1 MDRIDPS
8 MRSTTIIDEHT
19 WRPDSSS
26 SLRVECAHL
35 HAHASRAADPA
46 PTVLYRGHRDSTWT
60 LDSTFARW
68 ATGRFDT
75 STRESY
81 FDLARL
87 FLDHFGGAYGPS
99 AELCQAAADHDGV
112 DEWFELMKR
121 IQQHNEDQEFDGV
134 NAIGTNLMDWS
145 MNLDV
150 ALSFASLQPSADG
163 SVFLFDA
170 QAAGT
175 ILIQQPYRQILNRW
189 SAALD
194 AGEMHGT
201 PLLFCPRRQL
211 ADARAN
217 RQEARYLAQIDL
229 RGPVDMVW
237 AQQEQERPEGGR
249 IWHRLL
255 ISPAVKAEL
264 REELTQKGLNYES
277 LML

>member
-19 WRPDSSS
+19 WRPESAS
-26 SLRVECAHL
+26 SLRDECAHL
-35 HAHASRAADPA
+35 LAHASREADPA

-81 FDLARL
+81 FNLARI
-87 FLDHFGGAYGPS
+87 FLHHFGGAYGPS
-99 AELCQAAADHDGV
+99 AELRQAAADHDGV

-121 IQQHNEDQEFDGV
+121 IQQHNEDQEFEGV

-145 MNLDV
+145 INLDV
-150 ALSFASLQPSADG
+150 ALSFASLESSTDG

-170 QAAGT
+170 QAAGAV
-175 ILIQQPYRQILNRW
+175 LIQQPYRQVLDRW
-189 SAALD
+189 TAALD
-194 AGEMHGT
+194 AEEMHGT

-217 RQEARYLAQIDL
+217 RQAARYLAQIDL
-229 RGPVDMVW
+229 RGPVDMIW
-237 AQQEQERPEGGR
+237 AKREQERPEGGR
-249 IWHRLL
+249 IWHQLL
-255 ISPAVKAEL
+255 ISPTVKAEL
-264 REELTQKGLNYES
+264 SEELAEKGLNYES
-277 LML
+277 LMM